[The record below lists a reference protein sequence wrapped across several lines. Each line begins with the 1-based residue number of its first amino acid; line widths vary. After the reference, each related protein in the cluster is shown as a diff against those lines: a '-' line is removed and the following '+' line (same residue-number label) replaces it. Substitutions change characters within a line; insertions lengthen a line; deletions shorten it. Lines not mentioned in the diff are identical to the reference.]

1 MKLRSGNS
9 FEPTFGCSHRCEM
22 WQGYCCSCQDT
33 RPHAK
38 QYIAYNK
45 ASYDDYSIVS
55 RAHYYCPTC
64 KTSCAQREQKKLNRI
79 AVPHQPTPVKMNTTT
94 TTTPARKTLRLFS
107 DEKRIA
113 TAVLMKDKSIFQVY
127 PTKEAFV
134 SETAWK
140 MHWEA
145 KRELV
150 VQPGEAK
157 KAPVWSFTKTD
168 TKTLPA
174 GQYYIGDPCYA
185 LLEDIYDG
193 VFGAQGYQMG
203 FYSDELAEQ
212 FFLVGSTYAGDG
224 CYRGSDGKKYPV
236 DSGTIAIM
244 PVKMSE
250 MNKDRFFGNIHTFKN
265 PVDCIFKD
273 GIFTFKS
280 AGKKIVIET

>member
-1 MKLRSGNS
+1 MKLRSGKS
-9 FEPTFGCSHRCEM
+9 FECKPGCSHSCEM

-33 RPHAK
+33 RPHSD

-64 KTSCAQREQKKLNRI
+64 KKRCGQHEKKKLNRPV
-79 AVPHQPTPVKMNTTT
+79 VPQEVPPVKMNTTT
-94 TTTPARKTLRLFS
+94 TTTAARKTLRLFS

-113 TAVLMKDKSIFQVY
+113 TAVLMKDKSVFQVY

-145 KRELV
+145 RRQLV
-150 VQPGEAK
+150 IHPGEAK
-157 KAPVWSFTKTD
+157 KVEWGFIKTD

-185 LLEDIYDG
+185 LSSDIYDG
-193 VFGAQGYQMG
+193 VFGGQAYEMG
-203 FYSDELAEQ
+203 FYSTADNKD
-212 FFLVGSTYAGDG
+212 FFFVGRTYAGDG
-224 CYRGSDGKKYPV
+224 CYEGTDGNKYEV
-236 DSGTIAIM
+236 DSGTIAILPYHLAEGNDSRLFGAM
-244 PVKMSE
+244 HRFKAPVE
-250 MNKDRFFGNIHTFKN
+250 CVFN
-265 PVDCIFKD
+265 D
-273 GIFTFKS
+273 GIFTFKCG
-280 AGKKIVIET
+280 AKKIVIET